1 MAKTH
6 GLTHISLDVRDPER
20 SLRFYEQV
28 FGVREYY
35 PDESSIQALGPGTH
49 AVLAFERNVSS
60 AGRKGGI
67 EHFDHDGVSP
77 VRPAREEIG
86 TRLPRVG
93 RAATTKS
100 ATIRSRRRPGRWFSA
115 D

>member
-1 MAKTH
+1 MVKRH

-60 AGRKGGI
+60 AMSRA
-67 EHFDHDGVSP
+67 
-77 VRPAREEIG
+77 PAGMEASSTSI
-86 TRLPRVG
+86 
-93 RAATTKS
+93 TTEYHLSDPLAKS
-100 ATIRSRRRPGRWFSA
+100 
-115 D
+115 

>member
-1 MAKTH
+1 MVKTH

-35 PDESSIQALGPGTH
+35 PDESSIQALGPGTR

-67 EHFDHDGVSP
+67 EHLDHDGVSP
-77 VRPAREEIG
+77 VRPAREELG
-86 TRLPRVG
+86 ASPP
-93 RAATTKS
+93 A
-100 ATIRSRRRPGRWFSA
+100 RRPRGHDEECYYSPPPPPRPVVFR
-115 D
+115 